1 MSTAAPKA
9 PPADGSRDREIV
21 VISHSGLFYWW
32 PVWAIGLVFALAT
45 LVDGHRL
52 AIVPRGAHAEA
63 KAAAAGEGDQQ
74 VEHRIRIAASKNYGV
89 IFVVVLLLVIL
100 ITNVP
105 LRGLWSVIVLIVVIL
120 GTVIL
125 ALAGVW
131 EAILGALGSLHIYI
145 NMGGYLTISIALLAM
160 WAIVTFFFDR
170 QVYMIF
176 SPGGMRVREE
186 IGGGESTYDTTGMVV
201 QKQRNDLFRHWI
213 LGLGSGDLIV
223 NTAGASAHHFNL
235 PNVLF
240 VGYKLS
246 QIEDLIREKQ
256 VRAQV

>member
-1 MSTAAPKA
+1 MSTASPKA
-9 PPADGSRDREIV
+9 PRTGEPHDKEIV
-21 VISHSGLFYWW
+21 VISHASLFYWW
-32 PVWAIGLVFALAT
+32 PVWAIGFVFALAT
-45 LVDGHRL
+45 LIDGHHL
-52 AIVPRGAHAEA
+52 AIVPRGGHVEQRPAADGEA
-63 KAAAAGEGDQQ
+63 NQDN
-74 VEHRIRIAASKNYGV
+74 EHRVRIAASKNYGV

-105 LRGLWSVIVLIVVIL
+105 LRGLWSVIVLIVVIM
-120 GTVIL
+120 GTIIL

-131 EAILGALGSLHIYI
+131 DRILDALGALHIYI
-145 NMGGYLTISIALLAM
+145 NMGGYLTISIALFVM
-160 WAIVTFFFDR
+160 WAVVTFFFDR

-223 NTAGASAHHFNL
+223 HTSGASAHHFNL

-240 VGYKLS
+240 VGYKLK
-246 QIEDLIREKQ
+246 QIEDLVREKE
-256 VRAQV
+256 VRAQ